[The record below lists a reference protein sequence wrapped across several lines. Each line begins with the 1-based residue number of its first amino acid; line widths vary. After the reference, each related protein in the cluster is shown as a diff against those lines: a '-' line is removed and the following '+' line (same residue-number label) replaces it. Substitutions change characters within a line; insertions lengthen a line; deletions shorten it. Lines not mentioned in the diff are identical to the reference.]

1 MMYKHVKTGA
11 LAELIGT
18 IEDGVTLKDV
28 ATGETKEVK
37 NITLRRWWKAVEE
50 KAAEAETETA
60 AETAQDTQNETETSE
75 AEEVHTE
82 EEKTDTETEDKP
94 LALSEIVSKLENL
107 FDLLNRLYFEDK
119 LPRPVITVQSTP
131 RAYGHCTT
139 KKIWNTGEED
149 NGRYEINIGAE
160 YLNRPSENTA
170 ATMLHEMVHLYCR
183 ENDLTE
189 TCQNG
194 RYHNKLFKQEA
205 EARGLI
211 IDYDRANGYSTTT
224 PSESFIETLREN
236 GYVLEVPFARHTL
249 GKKSKKASRVKA
261 HAYTCPCCGQT
272 VRTTGE
278 LSLICGI
285 CEVVMERAD

>member
-1 MMYKHVKTGA
+1 M
-11 LAELIGT
+11 
-18 IEDGVTLKDV
+18 
-28 ATGETKEVK
+28 EV
-37 NITLRRWWKAVEE
+37 
-50 KAAEAETETA
+50 
-60 AETAQDTQNETETSE
+60 
-75 AEEVHTE
+75 
-82 EEKTDTETEDKP
+82 EDKL
-94 LALSEIVSKLENL
+94 LALSEIVCKLENL

-139 KKIWNTGEED
+139 KKIWNAGE
-149 NGRYEINIGAE
+149 
-160 YLNRPSENTA
+160 
-170 ATMLHEMVHLYCR
+170 

-224 PSESFIETLREN
+224 PSESFIEALREN
-236 GYVLEVPFARHTL
+236 GYALEVPFARHTL
-249 GKKSKKASRVKA
+249 GKKSKKASRIKA

-285 CEVVMERAD
+285 CEVAMERTD